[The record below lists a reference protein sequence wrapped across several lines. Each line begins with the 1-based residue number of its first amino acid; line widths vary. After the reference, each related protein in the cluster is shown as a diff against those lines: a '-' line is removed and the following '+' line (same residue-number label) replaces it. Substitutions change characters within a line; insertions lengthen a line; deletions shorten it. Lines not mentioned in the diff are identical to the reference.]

1 MTSKREEAKFEKG
14 SPYLPAEENSKFF
27 TMEGRFWAE
36 LIDLVGLGGGH
47 ILLAVGVRYS
57 MYVRHTCI
65 QCIRWYGF
73 VLRYLLEIW
82 EEKIFI
88 CVPTTCP
95 ATGEEPLGLRWSIAC
110 CCVYSECSV
119 VWLWVRWIRT
129 SDGDGY
135 GAYAVLLPLRW
146 SEWGFGYGP
155 SSRFVPY
162 LTYCQRCWDESD
174 DLLIYLR
181 TGSSWW
187 NIQKHILSRISRMY
201 TSIVLDFG
209 LASRWDVVSS
219 FVATY
224 FDLAILAISYL
235 AYL

>member
-73 VLRYLLEIW
+73 VLRYLLETW

-88 CVPTTCP
+88 CVPATCP
-95 ATGEEPLGLRWSIAC
+95 ATGEQPLGLRWSIAC
-110 CCVYSECSV
+110 CCVYSECFV

-135 GAYAVLLPLRW
+135 ARTPYYYRCGGVSGGLVTGRLAASFRTLLTVNDVEMNRTTCFNLSKNWIVMMKYPKAYIK
-146 SEWGFGYGP
+146 
-155 SSRFVPY
+155 PY
-162 LTYCQRCWDESD
+162 LKDVPVNCP
-174 DLLIYLR
+174 
-181 TGSSWW
+181 
-187 NIQKHILSRISRMY
+187 
-201 TSIVLDFG
+201 G
-209 LASRWDVVSS
+209 LW
-219 FVATY
+219 TCK
-224 FDLAILAISYL
+224 
-235 AYL
+235 